1 MDAAAVAGGVA
12 GPDRRQ
18 DREEAAP
25 RARAASP
32 TLTEL
37 ALAIVE
43 ADTLAGKLAPLPPGA
58 PDERLG
64 PALRVEAPVRPHEL
78 RVQPARAGRVPPVA
92 GMHDREQRAR
102 ILHALA
108 NHELQAVELFAWA
121 LLAFPAAPARFR
133 RGLAVILGEEQRHM
147 RLYMD
152 RLAAHGHR
160 MGDFPLTGHFWNH
173 LGQFSSPRHFV
184 CVMGLT
190 FENANLDFAQ
200 EYAAA
205 ARGVG
210 DAATAD
216 VLGQVHRDEI
226 RHVRFAW
233 RWLLRFAG
241 EQVSGWRSYVD
252 SLAPPLGPGRARG
265 REMCVASRRAA
276 GLDDEFI
283 AGLAAAAPTRPSG
296 ARR

>member
-1 MDAAAVAGGVA
+1 VNRADEPSSA
-12 GPDRRQ
+12 RRG
-18 DREEAAP
+18 
-25 RARAASP
+25 P

-37 ALAIVE
+37 ALAIIE
-43 ADTLAGKLAPLPPGA
+43 ADSLAGKLAAIPAGA
-58 PDERLG
+58 PDLPRG
-64 PALRVEAPVRPHEL
+64 PARMVTDPARPHEL

-121 LLAFPAAPARFR
+121 LVAFADAPARFR

-152 RLAAHGHR
+152 RLAALGHA
-160 MGDFPLTGHFWNH
+160 MGDFPVTGHFWNH
-173 LGQFSSPRHFV
+173 LDQLSSPLRFV

-205 ARGVG
+205 ARAVG
-210 DAATAD
+210 DPDTAA
-216 VLGQVHRDEI
+216 VLDQVHRDEI

-233 RWLLRFAG
+233 RWLRRFG
-241 EQVSGWRSYVD
+241 GQDGSGWRTYVD
-252 SLAPPLGPGRARG
+252 SVAPPLGPGRARG
-265 REMCVASRRAA
+265 RELCIASRRAA

-283 AGLAAAAPTRPSG
+283 AGLVAAAPTRPSG
-296 ARR
+296 APR

>member
-1 MDAAAVAGGVA
+1 VSREGQQDPGGVLP
-12 GPDRRQ
+12 GRR
-18 DREEAAP
+18 
-25 RARAASP
+25 S
-32 TLTEL
+32 LSEL
-37 ALAIVE
+37 ALAVIE
-43 ADTLAGKLAPLPPGA
+43 ADTLAGKLAPVPAGA
-58 PDERLG
+58 PDQARG
-64 PALRVEAPVRPHEL
+64 PARAVTEPARPHEL
-78 RVQPARAGRVPPVA
+78 RVQPARAGRVPPVS

-121 LLAFPAAPARFR
+121 LLAFPDAPARFR

-152 RLAAHGHR
+152 RLAAFGHR
-160 MGDFPLTGHFWNH
+160 MGDWPVTGHFWNH
-173 LGQFSSPRHFV
+173 LGQFSSPLHFV

-205 ARGVG
+205 ARALG
-210 DAATAD
+210 DEETAA
-216 VLGQVHRDEI
+216 VLEEVHRDEI

-233 RWLLRFAG
+233 RWLHRWRG
-241 EQVSGWRSYVD
+241 ERGSAWQAYLD
-252 SLAPPLGPGRARG
+252 SVAPPLGPGRARG
-265 REMCVASRRAA
+265 RELCVDSRRAA

-296 ARR
+296 APR

>member
-1 MDAAAVAGGVA
+1 VH
-12 GPDRRQ
+12 
-18 DREEAAP
+18 
-25 RARAASP
+25 RADEAASP
-32 TLTEL
+32 SRSGQTLTEL
-37 ALAIVE
+37 ALAILE
-43 ADTLAGKLAPLPPGA
+43 ADTLAGKLAPVPAGA
-58 PDERLG
+58 PDQPRG
-64 PALRVEAPVRPHEL
+64 SARRVSAPARPHEL

-121 LLAFPAAPARFR
+121 LVAFADAPTRFR

-152 RLAAHGHR
+152 RMAALGHA
-160 MGDFPLTGHFWNH
+160 MGDFPVTGHFWNH
-173 LGQFSSPRHFV
+173 LEQLSSPLGFV

-205 ARGVG
+205 ARAVG
-210 DAATAD
+210 DPDTAA
-216 VLGQVHRDEI
+216 VLEQVHRDEI

-233 RWLLRFAG
+233 RWLRRFSG
-241 EQVSGWRSYVD
+241 QDSGWRAYLD
-252 SLAPPLGPGRARG
+252 SVAPPLGPGRARG
-265 REMCVASRRAA
+265 RELCIDSRRAA